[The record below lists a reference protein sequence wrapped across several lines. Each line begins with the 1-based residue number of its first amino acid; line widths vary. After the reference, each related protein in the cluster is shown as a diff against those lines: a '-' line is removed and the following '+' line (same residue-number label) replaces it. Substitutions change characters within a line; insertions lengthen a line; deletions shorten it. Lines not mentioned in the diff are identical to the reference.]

1 MTNMIVLFT
10 MAPSRVLFL
19 TPPLT
24 QLNTPYP
31 ATAYLTGFLKSR
43 GYALGQDSVSAE
55 LGREGGIR
63 QDSVSVESG
72 RKGEMRK
79 DSLPG
84 EPTSIGLVA
93 QADIGIEMV
102 LSVFCR
108 AGLSRVFE
116 DIRRM
121 PDVPGEALQM
131 LSLERAYLETI
142 EPVVRFLQGRDPA
155 LAPLICQGAFLPRG
169 PRFATVESTSWHSPS
184 TTDMAKHLA
193 TLYLED
199 LADLIQHTVSPHF
212 ALSRY
217 AEQVGTSASSFD
229 SIARALAQPLSVT
242 DRFMLDAC
250 WKHVTAADPTVV
262 GLTVPFPGNLY
273 GALRIAQSV
282 KSRRPGT
289 TIVLGGGYANTEL
302 RRLSDPRVFELVDY
316 VTLDDGERP
325 LLCILEH
332 LAGKRDDADLKR
344 TYMRSAGRVVF
355 RNDARE
361 SDFGMAELGTPTYA
375 GLRLDQYLSI
385 LDTMNPMHRL
395 WSDGHWNKLTVAHG
409 CYWKQCTFC
418 DVGLDY
424 IGRYETSPGQLLA
437 DRIETLIAETGR
449 RGFHFVDE
457 AAPPAGLKALAVT
470 LLERGISVSWWGNIR
485 FEEAFSPD
493 LCRLLAASGC
503 IAVSAGLEVAS
514 DRLLAAMKKG
524 ITVEQTARVASA
536 FHAAGILVHAYLM
549 YGFPGETIAETVESL
564 ERVRQL
570 FAQDL
575 IQSAFWHRF
584 TATAHSPVGLH
595 PAAHGIRI
603 TGPAF
608 GGFAENDLMHDDPIG
623 EVPDWLGEG
632 LRNAL
637 FSYKKRDGFHTDVRQ
652 WFDHPVPRPKIARDW
667 VASVVGEPEADG
679 RSRFDVRRSRIAGT
693 RQSHGERRFVWIG
706 GTPVVEPKGSSH
718 RVILPNRT
726 EDVTLRLPADRSV
739 WLVDLIRAATPMPG
753 KRGEGYPAVKDVQ
766 TRYPG
771 GSRAFDAWLRSM
783 TWKKAREIG
792 LLLV

>member
-1 MTNMIVLFT
+1 MI
-10 MAPSRVLFL
+10 
-19 TPPLT
+19 PPLT

-31 ATAYLTGFLKSR
+31 STAYLTGFLKSR
-43 GYALGQDSVSAE
+43 GYVVGQGSVSAKPGWAGELRQGSVSAE
-55 LGREGGIR
+55 SGRARAIR
-63 QDSVSVESG
+63 QEPIQPASESVDV
-72 RKGEMRK
+72 
-79 DSLPG
+79 
-84 EPTSIGLVA
+84 VA
-93 QADIGIEMV
+93 QADVGIEMV
-102 LSVFCR
+102 LAVFSR
-108 AGLSRVFE
+108 AGLSQIFE
-116 DIRRM
+116 EIRLM

-131 LSLERAYLETI
+131 LSLERAYLDTI
-142 EPVVRFLQGRDPA
+142 EPVIGFLQGRDAA
-155 LAPLICQGAFLPRG
+155 LAPLICQGKFLPRG
-169 PRFATVESTSWHSPS
+169 PRFSPVDTTSRHLSS

-199 LADLIQHTVSPHF
+199 LADLIKHTVSPHF

-229 SIARALAQPLSVT
+229 AVARALKQPLSLP
-242 DRFMLDAC
+242 DQCMLDAC
-250 WKHVTAADPTVV
+250 WKHMTAVDPTVV

-273 GALRIAQSV
+273 GAFRIAQSI
-282 KSRRPGT
+282 KSKRPDT

-302 RRLSDPRVFELVDY
+302 RRLSDPRVFELADY

-332 LAGKRDDADLKR
+332 VAGKRNDTDLKR
-344 TYMRSAGRVVF
+344 TFMRSADRVVF
-355 RNDARE
+355 RNGARE
-361 SDFGMAELGTPTYA
+361 PDFGMAELGTPTYA
-375 GLRLDQYLSI
+375 GLKLDQYLSI
-385 LDTMNPMHRL
+385 LDTLNPMHRL

-424 IGRYETSPGQLLA
+424 IGRYEASPSELLA

-457 AAPPAGLKALAVT
+457 AAPPAGLKALALA

-524 ITVEQTARVASA
+524 ITVEQTARVAAA

-564 ERVRQL
+564 ERVRQF
-570 FAQDL
+570 FARDL
-575 IQSAFWHRF
+575 LQSAFWHRF
-584 TATAHSPVGLH
+584 TATAHSPVGLN
-595 PAAHGIRI
+595 PVAHGIRI

-608 GGFAENDLMHDDPIG
+608 GGFAENDLTHDDSIG
-623 EVPDWLGEG
+623 EAPDWLGEG
-632 LRNAL
+632 LRKAL
-637 FSYKKRDGFHTDVRQ
+637 FFYKERDGLHTDVRQ
-652 WFDHPVPRPKIARDW
+652 WFDHPVPRPKIPRNW
-667 VASVVGEPEADG
+667 VTSVVGALDESSTEAVRMLG
-679 RSRFDVRRSRIAGT
+679 ISTKRQSYAERRS
-693 RQSHGERRFVWIG
+693 VWIG
-706 GTPVVEPKGSSH
+706 GTPVVEKDGRFH
-718 RVILPNRT
+718 RVILPTRT
-726 EDVTLRLPADRSV
+726 EDVTLRLPADKAH
-739 WLVDLIRAATPMPG
+739 WLVDLIRAATPIAG
-753 KRGEGYPAVKDVQ
+753 KRGEGYPVLKDMQ
-766 TRYPG
+766 AGYPG
-771 GSRAFDAWLRSM
+771 GSRQFDAWLRS
-783 TWKKAREIG
+783 TAWKKTREIG